1 MDKTSIIL
9 YIIGLLTWIWLL
21 ILHDPIAEKM
31 QQQYELGY
39 VKWFN
44 ACVLSILDSK
54 QQIWK

>member
-9 YIIGLLTWIWLL
+9 CIIALLIILTWIWLL
-21 ILHDPIAEKM
+21 IRNDPTAEKM

-44 ACVLSILDSK
+44 ACVLSVLDSK
-54 QQIWK
+54 Q